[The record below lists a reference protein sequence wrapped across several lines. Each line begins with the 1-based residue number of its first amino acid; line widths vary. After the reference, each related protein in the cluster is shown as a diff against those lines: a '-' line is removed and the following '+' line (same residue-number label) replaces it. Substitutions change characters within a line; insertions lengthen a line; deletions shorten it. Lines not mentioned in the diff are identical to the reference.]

1 MWKKIKQICCCFW
14 LHRQNFNHFASN
26 NTSSFFASH
35 ATVFWAPVGIASAG
49 FTIVFSLTTGIIK
62 KLLSIPR
69 NKTRKQ
75 DKILMLAKCK
85 LNSIE
90 TLVSQAL
97 IDTEI
102 SHKELLQFQMRDKY
116 KMMAETLRNVSE
128 NKKIWH

>member
-1 MWKKIKQICCCFW
+1 
-14 LHRQNFNHFASN
+14 
-26 NTSSFFASH
+26 
-35 ATVFWAPVGIASAG
+35 
-49 FTIVFSLTTGIIK
+49 
-62 KLLSIPR
+62 
-69 NKTRKQ
+69 
-75 DKILMLAKCK
+75 MLAKCK

-128 NKKIWH
+128 NKKIWD

>member
-1 MWKKIKQICCCFW
+1 M
-14 LHRQNFNHFASN
+14 
-26 NTSSFFASH
+26 
-35 ATVFWAPVGIASAG
+35 
-49 FTIVFSLTTGIIK
+49 TTGIIK

-69 NKTRKQ
+69 NKMRKQ
-75 DKILMLAKCK
+75 DKILVLAKCI

-128 NKKIWH
+128 NKKI

>member
-1 MWKKIKQICCCFW
+1 MALPATTGGVFI
-14 LHRQNFNHFASN
+14 
-26 NTSSFFASH
+26 ASH
-35 ATVFWAPVGIASAG
+35 ATVVWAPVGIASAG

-75 DKILMLAKCK
+75 NKILILAKCK

-102 SHKELLQFQMRDKY
+102 SHTELLQFQMRDKY
-116 KMMAETLRNVSE
+116 KKMAETLRNVSE
-128 NKKIWH
+128 NKKI